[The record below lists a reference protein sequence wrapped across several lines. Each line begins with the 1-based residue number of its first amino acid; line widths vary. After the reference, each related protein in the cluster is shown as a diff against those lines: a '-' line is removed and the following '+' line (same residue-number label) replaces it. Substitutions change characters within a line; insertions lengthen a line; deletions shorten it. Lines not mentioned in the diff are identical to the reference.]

1 MTEQDFTVWRGN
13 SFRVV
18 GWSFPFP
25 LEGSEIRLTIAW
37 RGGSFTASTANGTL
51 TVEQMQIDGVN
62 VPVVWF
68 KPTVEQSRLI
78 GANAQYEV
86 ERILPDVEQRTYV
99 KGKVILEGGLNI
111 D

>member
-13 SFRVV
+13 SYRVV

-25 LEGSEIRLTIAW
+25 LEGSDIRLTIAW
-37 RGGSFTASTANGTL
+37 RGGSFSRSLNDGGLQVESTEVNGET
-51 TVEQMQIDGVN
+51 

-68 KPTVEQSRLI
+68 QPTVEESRLI
-78 GANAQYEV
+78 GANAKYEV
-86 ERILPDVEQRTYV
+86 ERIVPDVEQRTYV
-99 KGKVILEGGLNI
+99 RGSVLLEGGLNV